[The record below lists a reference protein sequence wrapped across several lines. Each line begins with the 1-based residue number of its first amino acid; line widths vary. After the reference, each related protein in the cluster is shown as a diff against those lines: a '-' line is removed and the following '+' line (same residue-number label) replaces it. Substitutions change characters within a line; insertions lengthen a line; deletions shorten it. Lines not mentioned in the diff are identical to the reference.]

1 MKHKAKNII
10 SSSKNCYINTTLMV
24 TTNNLY
30 KQLKIGDSTFSWT
43 TCSPHLF
50 RTLYAPPPAFFLAHL
65 NEVIKIER

>member
-1 MKHKAKNII
+1 
-10 SSSKNCYINTTLMV
+10 MV